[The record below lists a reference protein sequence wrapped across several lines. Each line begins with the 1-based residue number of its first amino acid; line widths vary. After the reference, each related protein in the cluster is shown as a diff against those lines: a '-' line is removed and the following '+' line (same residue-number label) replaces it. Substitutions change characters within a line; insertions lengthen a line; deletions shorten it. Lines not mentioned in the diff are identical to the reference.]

1 MRPGVQET
9 MTDVPNS
16 TSRSEVMPEPSL
28 GARVVDEVRYHAHRF
43 TRRFQHSPRHYVE
56 LAGFIAMIGAC
67 VALMVQI
74 R

>member
-1 MRPGVQET
+1 

-28 GARVVDEVRYHAHRF
+28 GARVVDELRYQGQRF
-43 TRRFQHSPRHYVE
+43 GRLFQHSPRHYVE

-67 VALMVQI
+67 VALMLQI

>member
-1 MRPGVQET
+1 

-28 GARVVDEVRYHAHRF
+28 GARVIDELRYQGQRF
-43 TRRFQHSPRHYVE
+43 TRRFQHSPRHYLE
-56 LAGFIAMIGAC
+56 LVGFVAMIGAC
-67 VALMVQI
+67 VALMLQI